1 MAMYNSSSS
10 AFITNKSKT
19 GVIVIK
25 CVGITEDTVNV
36 SVYSHILSYTSLV
49 PRPSH
54 PSICTASYKCWSEK
68 AWNW

>member
-1 MAMYNSSSS
+1 MHHSSLS
-10 AFITNKSKT
+10 AFITNKSKR
-19 GVIVIK
+19 GEIVIK
-25 CVGITEDTVNV
+25 CVGITECV
-36 SVYSHILSYTSLV
+36 STYSYILSYTSLV